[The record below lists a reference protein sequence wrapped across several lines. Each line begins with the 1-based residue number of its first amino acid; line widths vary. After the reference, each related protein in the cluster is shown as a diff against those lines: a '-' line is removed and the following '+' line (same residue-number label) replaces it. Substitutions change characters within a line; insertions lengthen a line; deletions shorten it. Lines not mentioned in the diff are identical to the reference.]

1 MLMFYLCP
9 IVYEPSM
16 IPEEL
21 LNFFKLNPMFDIIS
35 FYRSILYEGVIP
47 DLHNVIKTFAVC
59 LFVLFAGYGIFKHL
73 EKRFAEEL

>member
-16 IPEEL
+16 IPENL
-21 LNFFKLNPMFDIIS
+21 LKLFKLNPMFDIIS
-35 FYRSILYEGVIP
+35 FYRKILYERTIP
-47 DLHNVIKTFAVC
+47 DIYNVVKILFVC
-59 LFVLFAGYGIFKHL
+59 LFVLFIGYAIFKHL